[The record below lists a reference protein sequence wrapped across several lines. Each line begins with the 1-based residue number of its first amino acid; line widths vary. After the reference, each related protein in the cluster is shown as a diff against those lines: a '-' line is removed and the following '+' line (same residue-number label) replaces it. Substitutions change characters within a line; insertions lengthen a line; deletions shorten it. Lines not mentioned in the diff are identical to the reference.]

1 MIDVHSHILPSIDD
15 GSRDIKETYNLIKE
29 AYNAG
34 FTDIVCTS
42 HYLEDYDFIAD
53 DTQRMQWINILTQN
67 LPEEIKKMKLHIGSE
82 IYFRYDMVEL
92 LEDEKASTLCDSN
105 YVLFELSMKRKSS
118 NLKNIIYNLIEKG
131 YIPIIAHPERY
142 QFFQEDPNS
151 IIELIELGVYF
162 QANFAS
168 IIGLYGKEAQNT
180 VKVLLKNN
188 MIHFLGSDVHRENTI
203 YTKMPEIIKKL
214 KKIISKEKIKEL
226 TEINPRLILENKK
239 INIDNPTEIKKSFWN
254 KF

>member
-1 MIDVHSHILPSIDD
+1 MNNSRYILIEFPLLNENFN
-15 GSRDIKETYNLIKE
+15 DI
-29 AYNAG
+29 
-34 FTDIVCTS
+34 
-42 HYLEDYDFIAD
+42 
-53 DTQRMQWINILTQN
+53 
-67 LPEEIKKMKLHIGSE
+67 
-82 IYFRYDMVEL
+82 
-92 LEDEKASTLCDSN
+92 
-105 YVLFELSMKRKSS
+105 
-118 NLKNIIYNLIEKG
+118 NIIYNLKLSNI
-131 YIPIIAHPERY
+131 IPIIAHPERY

-203 YTKMPEIIKKL
+203 YTKMPEIIKEL
-214 KKIISKEKIKEL
+214 EKIISKEKIKEL